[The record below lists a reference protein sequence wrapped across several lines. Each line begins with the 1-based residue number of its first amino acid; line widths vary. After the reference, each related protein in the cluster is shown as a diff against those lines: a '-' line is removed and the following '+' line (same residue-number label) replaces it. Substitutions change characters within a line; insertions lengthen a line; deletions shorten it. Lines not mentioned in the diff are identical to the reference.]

1 MEGSSFSSLTNYL
14 NVAAGED
21 AFVEMREELEA
32 EVRRRRILKIHG
44 AIEEAALVKSWM
56 VEPDYVVPGTD
67 LDLATLAV
75 KFLED
80 TAAAVVDDDDA
91 DAATR
96 EARELDKLL
105 VKLVRKLL
113 PLGVLKASSSQIWSS
128 QYLGPGTHRL
138 DKPASRIVPFL
149 PWLGGFAAGVVLP
162 VLAVPSLR
170 RMIAQAGGKA
180 CVPLLLGESVGMVIG
195 AMKASEQAR
204 QKLRSE

>member
-1 MEGSSFSSLTNYL
+1 
-14 NVAAGED
+14 
-21 AFVEMREELEA
+21 MREELEA

-67 LDLATLAV
+67 LDLATCCRALHHVLALPGAPQHSLAV